1 MPEMNISCRSWPV
14 RQPVYPLVPP
24 PKYPKELNKIWY
36 IQYAL
41 KTQVYCL
48 WDVTPC
54 SLEDKQQTTW
64 YNIPDDSKLHRHHS
78 KNLKPA
84 HAKSFRVN
92 LILVC
97 SDPT

>member
-1 MPEMNISCRSWPV
+1 
-14 RQPVYPLVPP
+14 
-24 PKYPKELNKIWY
+24 
-36 IQYAL
+36 
-41 KTQVYCL
+41 
-48 WDVTPC
+48 VTPC